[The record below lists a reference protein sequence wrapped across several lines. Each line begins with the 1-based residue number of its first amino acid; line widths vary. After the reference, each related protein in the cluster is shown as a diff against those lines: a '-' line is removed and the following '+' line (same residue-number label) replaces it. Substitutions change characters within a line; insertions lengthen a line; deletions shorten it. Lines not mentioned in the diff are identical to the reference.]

1 MSRIIT
7 FLIII
12 AVFIIVYLLY
22 NCYISVHNKVSDE
35 EIVNIQEETVL
46 STKKREDFSNV
57 ETENKIKKEKNLE
70 MIIKIENEEYVV
82 ELKLY
87 DDVVPLTCK
96 NFRHIAKKGIKNKKY
111 DNSIF
116 HRVIPG
122 FMIQGGDI
130 INGNGTGT
138 VSIYGDNFEDEN
150 FKIKHTKEGLLSM
163 ANSGPDS
170 NGSQFFITTVATP
183 HLDNKHVVFGEVIK
197 GFDIIQKIENT
208 PTDASDKPYQDIVI
222 QSIREI

>member
-7 FLIII
+7 FLIFV
-12 AVFIIVYLLY
+12 AVCIIVYLVY
-22 NCYISVHNKVSDE
+22 NCYISMHNKVSDE
-35 EIVNIQEETVL
+35 EIVNIQEETTFSHKSKEHFS
-46 STKKREDFSNV
+46 STGE
-57 ETENKIKKEKNLE
+57 ENKIKKEKNLE
-70 MIIKIENEEYVV
+70 MKLKIENSSYLV
-82 ELKLY
+82 ELRLY

-96 NFRHIAKKGIKNKKY
+96 NFRHIAKKGVKNKKY

-130 INGNGTGT
+130 INGNGTGSI
-138 VSIYGDNFEDEN
+138 SIYGDNFEDEN

-197 GFDIIQKIENT
+197 GFDVIQKIENT
-208 PTDASDKPYQDIVI
+208 PTDAADKPYQDIVI
-222 QSIREI
+222 ESIKEV